1 MIYPN
6 CTGKQVMGRKSNPRT
21 VRVKTRFTRTTNR
34 LGVQTPLSGSPLESH
49 LKPKY
54 FRQAPRPECGE
65 PASLRYAGSKTFF
78 DFG

>member
-34 LGVQTPLSGSPLESH
+34 LGVQTPLSGSPLGEP
-49 LKPKY
+49 PKTKI
-54 FRQAPRPECGE
+54 FPAGPAPRVRGTRF
-65 PASLRYAGSKTFF
+65 ASLRGFENLF
-78 DFG
+78 